1 MNIEITPG
9 KFTNTW
15 ESLQEFECPQ
25 WFKDA
30 KFGVWAHWGAQCVP
44 EARRLLVCPR
54 YVSPGVKRL

>member
-15 ESLQEFECPQ
+15 ESLQQFECPQ

-30 KFGVWAHWGAQCVP
+30 KFGVWAHWGA
-44 EARRLLVCPR
+44 
-54 YVSPGVKRL
+54 